1 MEKVIHGIEITLNQM
16 IISNKDLLKYGVR
29 IETMERRHILIRNR
43 NEDDDEVLKIEK
55 GNLQIVTSAKNK
67 PRERK

>member
-29 IETMERRHILIRNR
+29 LETMEGRHRWIRSR